1 MPDNIKCEYCEEEN
15 IKKENIKKHQLTK
28 KCIKKRNNKLRCSFC
43 NQQFEI
49 LDDKQNHENILK
61 CDIENIFNKLK
72 KDKEVFKEFIK
83 KKDEIIEMKNR
94 EIEFI
99 LNTNY
104 LVFTI
109 TNNKLQQL
117 KKEDLLKYN
126 KLDLSKEY
134 IILKQ
139 CENNKIIINK
149 KNNK

>member
-61 CDIENIFNKLK
+61 CDNENVFNKLI